1 VNNMTE
7 TTEQQASVSADHLKT
22 LVSEAL
28 AEAKRQ
34 GASSAEANVSISQG
48 LAVNVRLGDVETV
61 EHTRDK
67 GLAITL
73 FFGQKTGSASTSD
86 LSPNAVR
93 DCVRAAASIAR
104 YTAADDCAG
113 LADPDELAR
122 TVPDLDLYYPWNLG
136 MERCI
141 ELARECEDAAR
152 AADARITNSEGASV
166 NSHEHFEVYGNSHG
180 FLGSVATTRHS
191 ISCAVIGQ
199 DDSGMQR
206 EYWYSVARDPA
217 ELEAPAA
224 VGRQAAARTVRRLGA
239 VKLSTRKTPVLYE
252 APVASSLLSH
262 FVGAIRGTSLYRRA
276 SFLLDHLGQPVFAPH
291 VRISEQPYL
300 RKALGSTP
308 FDGDGIAPLE
318 RDIVRDG
325 ILQGYVLDVY
335 TARKLGLKSTGNAG
349 GVHNLS
355 IRSGDDDLAALLR
368 RMGTG
373 LLVTDLIG
381 FGVNNVTGD
390 YSRGAAG
397 FWVENGQLQ
406 YPVEEITIAG
416 NLRDMFRGLVAIGND
431 VDARGNIRSGSILID
446 SMTLAGD

>member
-1 VNNMTE
+1 MAAEPALSPRDQRDRLEARVGE
-7 TTEQQASVSADHLKT
+7 VLAEARRLGASGAEAQASVN
-22 LVSEAL
+22 
-28 AEAKRQ
+28 R
-34 GASSAEANVSISQG
+34 G
-48 LAVNVRLGDVETV
+48 LSVTVRLGDVETV
-61 EHTRDK
+61 EHTQDK
-67 GLAITL
+67 GLAITV
-73 FFGQKTGSASTSD
+73 FFGQQSGSASTSD
-86 LSPNAVR
+86 LSPAAVR
-93 DCVRAAASIAR
+93 DCVRAAATIAR

-113 LADPDELAR
+113 LASPSELAP
-122 TVPDLDLYYPWNLG
+122 TIPDLDLYHPWNPD
-136 MERCI
+136 MTRCI

-166 NSHEHFEVYGNSHG
+166 NSHEHLEVYGNSHG
-180 FLGSVATTRHS
+180 FLGAVSTTRHS
-191 ISCAVIGQ
+191 ISCAVIGA

-206 EYWYSVARDPA
+206 EYWYTVARDPQD
-217 ELEAPAA
+217 LESA
-224 VGRQAAARTVRRLGA
+224 VSVGQQAAARTLRRLGA
-239 VKLSTRKTPVLYE
+239 VKLTTRKTPVLYE

-276 SFLLDHLGQPVFAPH
+276 SFLLDHLGKPVFAPH
-291 VRISEQPYL
+291 VQVSEQPYL

-325 ILQGYVLDVY
+325 VLQGYVLDVY

-355 IRSGDDDLAALLR
+355 IRSGEDDLPALLR

-381 FGVNNVTGD
+381 FGVNTVTGD

-397 FWVENGQLQ
+397 YWVENGTLQ

-416 NLRDMFRGLVAIGND
+416 NLRDMFRGLVAVGND
-431 VDARGNIRSGSILID
+431 VDTRGNIRSGSILVD